1 MAGKVYAEV
10 YGCSANQ
17 ADGEI
22 ALGLLKT
29 RGYEVVDS
37 PEKADYV
44 VLVTCAVKKP
54 TADRMVHRIRRFSGL
69 GRRLVVAGCMVT
81 GESERVRKAAPQ
93 AVLVPPRSITEIHA
107 AVEGEVFNGGG
118 TKLGLPRVRR
128 NPVVSIIPVSEG
140 CRWSRCSFCIVPNTR
155 PGFESYPVRMVVD
168 EVRRGLGEG
177 CREFWLTSQD
187 MGSYGMESGRN
198 LLPELLEAVNDVEA
212 DFYVRVGMMNPIY
225 LKPIL
230 DKLVK
235 AFSRDKIF
243 KFLHLPVQ
251 SGSDKVLKEM
261 NRGHFTKVFLEV
273 VRKFRERIPML
284 TLATDIIV
292 GYPTETEDD
301 FEQTLKLVEDVKP
314 HVVNISRFF
323 PRPNTPAEGLKP
335 LPHNVVSQR
344 VSVLKGLVEELQLR
358 LNEEWVG
365 WSGRALV
372 DEVGKN
378 GLMVARNTAYRPIVL
393 NTRENLLGRFVN
405 VEIVEAEKTY
415 LRGRLAAVF

>member
-1 MAGKVYAEV
+1 
-10 YGCSANQ
+10 
-17 ADGEI
+17 
-22 ALGLLKT
+22 
-29 RGYEVVDS
+29 
-37 PEKADYV
+37 
-44 VLVTCAVKKP
+44 
-54 TADRMVHRIRRFSGL
+54 
-69 GRRLVVAGCMVT
+69 
-81 GESERVRKAAPQ
+81 
-93 AVLVPPRSITEIHA
+93 
-107 AVEGEVFNGGG
+107 
-118 TKLGLPRVRR
+118 
-128 NPVVSIIPVSEG
+128 
-140 CRWSRCSFCIVPNTR
+140 
-155 PGFESYPVRMVVD
+155 
-168 EVRRGLGEG
+168 
-177 CREFWLTSQD
+177 
-187 MGSYGMESGRN
+187 
-198 LLPELLEAVNDVEA
+198 
-212 DFYVRVGMMNPIY
+212 
-225 LKPIL
+225 IL

-301 FEQTLKLVEDVKP
+301 FEQTLKLVGDVRP

-405 VEIVEAEKTY
+405 VEIVDAEKTY